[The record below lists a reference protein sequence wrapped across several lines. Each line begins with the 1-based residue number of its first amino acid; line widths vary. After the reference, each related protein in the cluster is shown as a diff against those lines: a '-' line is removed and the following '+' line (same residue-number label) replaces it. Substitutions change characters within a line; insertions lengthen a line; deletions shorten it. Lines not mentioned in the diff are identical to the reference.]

1 MKTERADWKWYM
13 VFTVT
18 VTVTVTV
25 VDYSDKLIM

>member
-18 VTVTVTV
+18 VTVTV